1 MLTLV
6 ASREQQDRNIG
17 ATDQQKRSHRA
28 QQEIKRSSERPGI
41 YVDNAGH
48 FHLEAV
54 RIFCWRLLSKLLQN
68 GLQLGACLR
77 RLHPRAEF
85 ERSGKMDVWV
95 LCNLQRNINVRGAP
109 LKTRRHHANDLVGLV
124 HQLHGAADDVVDSAG
139 HSIARGA
146 YSPRSQI
153 VARLWSFGGRAPDLD
168 LFRERFAAARRLR
181 RDVLPADTTGYRAVN
196 SEGDRCPGV
205 LVDVFG
211 EVAVRGGQVPP
222 IHGGDVFEGLGLAEL
237 IDLRAGEAYVV
248 AIAATLVHKPNL
260 HNAV

>member
-77 RLHPRAEF
+77 RLHPGAEF

-124 HQLHGAADDVVDSAG
+124 HQLHGAADDVG
-139 HSIARGA
+139 IAHK
-146 YSPRSQI
+146 
-153 VARLWSFGGRAPDLD
+153 VALPKLVGQHHDGL
-168 LFRERFAAARRLR
+168 RRLSR
-181 RDVLPADTTGYRAVN
+181 RSVGRNQPAPLQRANAPVT
-196 SEGDRCPGV
+196 RCVWRNVHG
-205 LVDVFG
+205 LHVF
-211 EVAVRGGQVPP
+211 R
-222 IHGGDVFEGLGLAEL
+222 
-237 IDLRAGEAYVV
+237 
-248 AIAATLVHKPNL
+248 
-260 HNAV
+260 